1 MTLKSEEKEQ
11 IRALRR
17 EGLTLREIAEKT
29 KKNLSTVQR
38 VCLDVKPDEKKI
50 VATALEKKAPD
61 KTEWERGFEQG
72 YERGWTRGF
81 EQGFSWGLRKAPERP
96 SH

>member
-1 MTLKSEEKEQ
+1 
-11 IRALRR
+11 LRR
-17 EGLTLREIAEKT
+17 EGLTLREIGEKT

-38 VCLDVKPDEKKI
+38 VCLGVKPDEEKI
-50 VATALEKKAPD
+50 VATASEKKVPD
-61 KTEWERGFEQG
+61 KTEWERGFEHG

-96 SH
+96 PH